1 MELDLIG
8 ILNNNGASIKVDGT
22 VCFEDME
29 FSGTEYKFSAPLS
42 IQGKIANVSG
52 VLEFTAHVTG
62 TVATFCDRCTKP
74 IDIEIDYDFSETL
87 VQADAIVED
96 VDDVIVLDQSVI
108 NVDDVALNNFLTNCS
123 LQHLCRPDCK
133 GLCQVCGADKNTENC
148 SCEENVTDPR
158 LDILNKLFKD

>member
-8 ILNNNGASIKVDGT
+8 ILNNNGASLKVDGT
-22 VCFEDME
+22 VSFENME

-62 TVATFCDRCTKP
+62 AANTFCDRCAKP
-74 IDIEIDYDFSETL
+74 IDIEINYDFNETL
-87 VQADAIVED
+87 VQAGTEVED
-96 VDDVIVLDQSVI
+96 ADDVLILDETVI
-108 NVDDVALNNFLTNCS
+108 NVDDIALNNFLTNCS
-123 LQHLCRPDCK
+123 LQHLCKPDCK

-148 SCEENVTDPR
+148 SCEENAVDPR
-158 LDILNKLFKD
+158 LDVLNNLFKD